1 MPDKKVRFDEF
12 ELDYARFQL
21 YRCGTPIRLEGLPLQ
36 LLMFLVEK
44 RGQLVTRDQIALELW
59 TKDVFVD
66 VEQGIN
72 TAIRKIRRALG
83 DDADEPQYL
92 QTVVGRGYRFV
103 APNARNP
110 SPDSQKRSPSPPKNW
125 AEPL

>member
-1 MPDKKVRFDEF
+1 MSNGKVRFDEF
-12 ELDYARFQL
+12 ELDYARFQF
-21 YRCGTPIRLEGLPLQ
+21 YRNGSPIRLEGLPLQ

-44 RGQLVTRDQIALELW
+44 RGQLVTRDQIATELW

-83 DDADEPQYL
+83 DDADEP
-92 QTVVGRGYRFV
+92 
-103 APNARNP
+103 
-110 SPDSQKRSPSPPKNW
+110 
-125 AEPL
+125 